1 MKIIMKAVAGSH
13 LFGTN
18 TETSDKDYKGVF
30 IPSADDILL
39 GRGKDTRT
47 SSTGSDHSK
56 NTANDVDVELYSLS
70 KFMTMLS
77 NGDTAALEL
86 LFTPDHLILEKT
98 TEWDAIK
105 NYQTDLISKSIG
117 NIIGYARSQVNK
129 YGVRGSRVGELKEL
143 LPKLKELDKN
153 NPNMKL
159 KTVWDEIV
167 QLLGSFEHIKTAELD
182 CTTSKDNL
190 KVPAIDILGKKFD
203 HHTQLS
209 FLCKRVSEMYK
220 EYGQRSREAS
230 VNKGQDYK
238 AISHA
243 ARVMFQ
249 AKELLTTGHITIP
262 LKSDDLKVIMD
273 IKLGKL
279 DYKEWTILLDE
290 MLTEVENLR
299 KVSTLPEKV
308 DQEIV
313 EYLIKKLYL
322 ETIAE
327 KYEL

>member
-1 MKIIMKAVAGSH
+1 MKVIVKCIAGSH
-13 LFGTN
+13 LFGTQ
-18 TETSDKDYKGVF
+18 TELSDKDFKGVF
-30 IPSADDILL
+30 IPSADDLLL

-47 SSTGSDHSK
+47 STTGSNFSK
-56 NTANDVDVELYSLS
+56 NSAEDIDVELYSLS

-77 NGDTAALEL
+77 GGDTASLEL
-86 LFTPDHLILEKT
+86 LFTPDHLIIESSS
-98 TEWDAIK
+98 EWELIQ
-105 NYQTDLISKSIG
+105 NYRTNLISKSIG

-129 YGVRGSRVGELKEL
+129 YGVRGSRVGELKVL

-153 NPNMKL
+153 NPNLKL
-159 KTVWDEIV
+159 KVVWEDLIEE
-167 QLLGSFEHIKTAELD
+167 LKKFEHIKITELD
-182 CTTSKDNL
+182 CTTSKDNT

-203 HHTQLS
+203 HNTQLS

-249 AKELLTTGHITIP
+249 AKELLTTGNITLP
-262 LKSDDLKVIMD
+262 LKPDNLKVIMD

-279 DYKEWTILLDE
+279 DYKEWTVLLDE

-308 DQEIV
+308 DQDIV
-313 EYLIKKLYL
+313 EYLVKKLHL
-322 ETIAE
+322 ETILE
-327 KYEL
+327 GK